1 MFCHQNTASNYYC
14 LAVVA
19 VGSLISF
26 KKKTFMMTGAWE
38 KTSSSEEPDTV
49 RRQSRRRSLRRRKVA
64 QELDAQPS
72 FGSAD
77 SPDHQIRIGNLVLRL
92 IFAMMVAQV
101 VAHRTKDRLRFTLL
115 AGLFSL
121 FSFLFLNQWCILYQ
135 EPHRGASLLLFWF
148 PKNMLS
154 SAAWGKASSM
164 GNEWE
169 EKRRKYKSVI
179 WFSIFHLSWLE
190 DPRGSEAAVPA

>member
-1 MFCHQNTASNYYC
+1 
-14 LAVVA
+14 
-19 VGSLISF
+19 
-26 KKKTFMMTGAWE
+26 MTGAWE
-38 KTSSSEEPDTV
+38 ETPSSEEPDSV

-77 SPDHQIRIGNLVLRL
+77 SPDHQIRIGNLVFRL

-121 FSFLFLNQWCILYQ
+121 SLSYFSIS
-135 EPHRGASLLLFWF
+135 GASFIRYLIEVLH
-148 PKNMLS
+148 
-154 SAAWGKASSM
+154 
-164 GNEWE
+164 
-169 EKRRKYKSVI
+169 YC
-179 WFSIFHLSWLE
+179 FSDFQKICL
-190 DPRGSEAAVPA
+190 AVPLESKQAQWAMNEKKKEENTNL

>member
-1 MFCHQNTASNYYC
+1 MFSCGCSRKLNFIQIVSR
-14 LAVVA
+14 
-19 VGSLISF
+19 
-26 KKKTFMMTGAWE
+26 KKTFMMTGAWE

-49 RRQSRRRSLRRRKVA
+49 RRQSRRRILRRRKVA

-77 SPDHQIRIGNLVLRL
+77 SPDHQIRIGNLVFRL

-164 GNEWE
+164 GNEWA
-169 EKRRKYKSVI
+169 EKKKKIQIGNLVFN
-179 WFSIFHLSWLE
+179 FSSKLAGRSSWQWSSCPSL
-190 DPRGSEAAVPA
+190 AF

>member
-1 MFCHQNTASNYYC
+1 
-14 LAVVA
+14 
-19 VGSLISF
+19 
-26 KKKTFMMTGAWE
+26 MTGAWE
-38 KTSSSEEPDTV
+38 ETPSSEEPDSV

-135 EPHRGASLLLFWF
+135 VPHRGASLLLFWF
-148 PKNMLS
+148 PKNMLG
-154 SAAWGKASSM
+154 SAAWVKASSM
-164 GNEWE
+164 SNEWE